1 MNGTSEIS
9 RPRKRRRHKRDS
21 PWLPVMARLWKRGWS
36 ARRIAAALS
45 DLSARGC
52 RDWLAGGA
60 DPDAL
65 DDFSEP
71 ASSHLPWTARQVRH
85 WMMYRGRH
93 RRRREGQ
100 PRRRPR
106 PPHPD
111 ERGCDPRRRYASE
124 RGWLHALPQWQ
135 EGAGWT
141 GGVELSRRDVDV
153 LCCLR
158 DHGPLTR
165 GQIADLLQ
173 LRGTARRLYNR
184 RGRPILAK
192 LRRAGL
198 VEVTGWRGDRPA
210 YGLCDSHRGSPQPRD
225 AANAGL

>member
-1 MNGTSEIS
+1 MNGTSTAN
-9 RPRKRRRHKRDS
+9 RPRKRRHKRDS
-21 PWLPVMARLWKRGWS
+21 PWLPVMSRLWRRGWS

-45 DLSARGC
+45 DLSAKGC
-52 RDWLAGGA
+52 RDWLAAGA
-60 DPDAL
+60 DPDRL

-71 ASSHLPWTARQVRH
+71 GGSHLPWTPRQVRH
-85 WMMYRGRH
+85 WMMYRGR
-93 RRRREGQ
+93 RRREGQ
-100 PRRRPR
+100 PRRHPR

-124 RGWLHALPQWQ
+124 RGWLHALPAWE
-135 EGAGWT
+135 EGAGWV

-158 DHGPLTR
+158 DSGPLTR

-173 LRGTARRLYNR
+173 LHGGRRRLRNR
-184 RGRPILAK
+184 HGRCVLGR

-198 VEVTGWRGDRPA
+198 VAVISHCGGRWNNRAVYALQGEARPPA
-210 YGLCDSHRGSPQPRD
+210 D
-225 AANAGL
+225 AANERL